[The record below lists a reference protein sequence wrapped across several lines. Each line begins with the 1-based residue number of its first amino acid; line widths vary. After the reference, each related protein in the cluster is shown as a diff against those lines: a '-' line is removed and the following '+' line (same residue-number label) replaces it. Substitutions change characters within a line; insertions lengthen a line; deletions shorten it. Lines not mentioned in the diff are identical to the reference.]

1 MAIDRHGRIEP
12 RDLGVEMSTSY
23 LDYAMSVIVGRAL
36 PDVRDGLKPVHR
48 RILYAM
54 NEQGLRPDRSHVK
67 CANVVGEVM
76 GKFHPHG
83 DSAIYDALCRLA
95 QDFSTRYPL
104 IDGQGNFGSN
114 DFPAAAMRYTE
125 AKLTRL
131 AMELLADIDEDTVD
145 FSPTYDDKHQE
156 PRVLPARF
164 PALLVNGSA
173 GIAVGVATNIP
184 PHNLRE
190 IVDATVAMI
199 DDPGVTVD
207 ELMTHVHGPDFPTGG
222 FIVGRGG
229 IADAYRTGRGRVVQR
244 ARAHNEPLKHGR
256 NAIVFTELP
265 YQVGTAE
272 FVKKIAELAKDKVI
286 PEISGP
292 DDVRD
297 ESGRDGMRVVVELR
311 RDAVPKVALNK
322 LYKHTQ
328 AQVTFGV
335 NAVALV
341 DGTPKVLGLWDFIR
355 HYLDHQ
361 KEVIT
366 RRSRFRLNRAEQ
378 RAHILEGLLIAL
390 DNLDAVIALI
400 RGSADPD
407 EAREGLMNQFSL
419 TEVQARAILD
429 LRLQR
434 LTQLESH
441 KVQEEHA
448 ELLATIGELRAI
460 LGDEQKVYGLIRD
473 DLLEIK
479 AKYGDDRRTEIV
491 PAEGEIDIEDLIAEE
506 EMVISITS
514 GGYIKR
520 LPVTTYRAQRRG
532 GKGLRGAKVKDED
545 FVDHLFIA
553 STHDWLLFF
562 TNQGRVYRQKVHELP
577 QAARDAR
584 GRHIAN
590 VLALKPDEEVRQ
602 VFNTRDYGEG
612 KYLML
617 ATRDGMVK
625 KSEFTNY
632 DTILKEAGIIA
643 IRLNEGDELI
653 GAALTD
659 GDDDVLIVSARGQA
673 ARFHEGQARPM
684 GRDTMGVKA
693 MTLKPG
699 DRVLALCVARDDED
713 LLVVTGNGYGKRTPI
728 VDYPRKGRPTQGVR
742 TIKVSD
748 RKGELITARP
758 VREGQELLLISML
771 GQVIRIAVD
780 SIRQMGRSTEGVRL
794 MVMNDEDSVAGIA
807 PVEEGSD
814 EGLED
819 GENGDAPN
827 GDGDGDGA
835 VPTDADGAEIEARG
849 GVPDPNE
856 LQPEAPNENPDAAW

>member
-54 NEQGLRPDRSHVK
+54 NEQGLQPERSYVK

-83 DSAIYDALCRLA
+83 DSAIYDALVRLA
-95 QDFSTRYPL
+95 QPFSTRYPL
-104 IDGQGNFGSN
+104 VDGQGNFGSN

-125 AKLTRL
+125 AKLTRM
-131 AMELLADIDEDTVD
+131 ATELLRDIDEDTVD
-145 FSPTYDDKHQE
+145 FTPTYDDKGKE
-156 PRVLPARF
+156 PLVMPARF
-164 PALLVNGSA
+164 PALLVNGGA

-184 PHNLRE
+184 PHNLGE

-199 DDPGVTVD
+199 DDPAIDIDG
-207 ELMTHVHGPDFPTGG
+207 LMKHVQGPDFPSGG
-222 FIVGRGG
+222 FIVGRSG
-229 IADAYRTGRGRVVQR
+229 IADAYRTGRGRVVMR
-244 ARAHNEPLKHGR
+244 GRAHNEPLKHGK
-256 NAIVFTELP
+256 NAIIFTELP
-265 YQVGTAE
+265 YQVGTAD
-272 FVKKIAELAKDKVI
+272 FVRKIAELAKDKVI

-297 ESGRDGMRVVVELR
+297 ESGRDGLRVVIELK

-328 AQVTFGV
+328 AQTTFGV

-341 DGTPKVLGLWDFIR
+341 DGAPKVLGLRDFIR

-361 KEVIT
+361 REVIT

-390 DNLDAVIALI
+390 SNLDEVIELI
-400 RGSADPD
+400 RSSPDP
-407 EAREGLMNQFSL
+407 ETARHGLMSRFDL

-434 LTQLESH
+434 LTQLEAG
-441 KVQEEHA
+441 KIEEEHA
-448 ELLATIGELRAI
+448 QLLETIAELRAI
-460 LGDEQKVYGLIRD
+460 LGDESKVYAIIRE

-479 AKYGDDRRTEIV
+479 ERYGDERRSEIV

-506 EMVISITS
+506 EMVISITTS
-514 GGYIKR
+514 GYIKR
-520 LPVTTYRAQRRG
+520 LPVSTYRAQRRG
-532 GKGLRGAKVKDED
+532 GKGLRGAKVKDD
-545 FVDHLFIA
+545 DYVAHLFIA

-577 QAARDAR
+577 QGARDAR

-612 KYLML
+612 KYLLL

-625 KSEFTNY
+625 KTEFTAY

-643 IRLNEGDELI
+643 IRLVDDDELI

-659 GDDDVLIVSARGQA
+659 GDDDVLFVSARGQA
-673 ARFHEGQARPM
+673 ARFHEEQARPM
-684 GRDTMGVKA
+684 GRDTRGVRA
-693 MTLKPG
+693 MTLKPE
-699 DRVLALCVARDDED
+699 DRVLSVCVANDDED
-713 LLVVTGNGYGKRTPI
+713 LLVVTGNGYGKRTPMG
-728 VDYPRKGRPTQGVR
+728 DYPRKGRPTQGVR

-748 RKGELITARP
+748 KKGELITARP
-758 VREGQELLLISML
+758 VRDGQELLLISQM
-771 GQVIRIAVD
+771 GQIIRIGVD
-780 SIRQMGRSTEGVRL
+780 SIRKMGRSTEGVKL
-794 MVMNDEDSVAGIA
+794 MVMGDEDQVVGIA

-814 EGLED
+814 VPIMDEEAAAGDEAVAETTGED
-819 GENGDAPN
+819 
-827 GDGDGDGA
+827 
-835 VPTDADGAEIEARG
+835 TDAVEDTAGGEGHAE
-849 GVPDPNE
+849 D
-856 LQPEAPNENPDAAW
+856 

>member
-54 NEQGLRPDRSHVK
+54 NEQGLQPERSYVK

-83 DSAIYDALCRLA
+83 DSAIYDALVRLA
-95 QDFSTRYPL
+95 QPFSTRYPL
-104 IDGQGNFGSN
+104 VDGQGNFGSN

-125 AKLTRL
+125 AKLTRM
-131 AMELLADIDEDTVD
+131 ATELLRDIDEDTVD
-145 FSPTYDDKHQE
+145 FTPTYDDKGKE
-156 PRVLPARF
+156 PLVMPARF
-164 PALLVNGSA
+164 PTLLVNGGA
-173 GIAVGVATNIP
+173 GLALRVPTHIP
-184 PHNLRE
+184 PPNLGGGG
-190 IVDATVAMI
+190 DAPVAMI
-199 DDPGVTVD
+199 DDPTITVD
-207 ELMTHVHGPDFPTGG
+207 DLMRHVQGPDFPTGG
-222 FIVGRGG
+222 FIVGRSG
-229 IADAYRTGRGRVVQR
+229 IADAYRSGRGRVVMR
-244 ARAHNEPLKHGR
+244 GRAHNEPLKHGK
-256 NAIVFTELP
+256 NAIIFTELP
-265 YQVGTAE
+265 YQVGTAD

-297 ESGRDGMRVVVELR
+297 ESGRDGMRVVIELK

-328 AQVTFGV
+328 AQTTFGV

-341 DGTPKVLGLWDFIR
+341 DGTPKVLGLRDFIR

-361 KEVIT
+361 REVIT

-390 DNLDAVIALI
+390 SNLDEVIELI
-400 RGSADPD
+400 RSSPDP
-407 EAREGLMNQFSL
+407 ETARHGLMSRFDL

-434 LTQLESH
+434 LTQLEAG
-441 KVQEEHA
+441 KIEEEHA
-448 ELLATIGELRAI
+448 QLLETIAELRAI
-460 LGDEQKVYGLIRD
+460 LGDESKVYAIIRE

-479 AKYGDDRRTEIV
+479 EKYGDERRTEIV

-514 GGYIKR
+514 SGYIKR
-520 LPVTTYRAQRRG
+520 LPVSTYRAQRRG
-532 GKGLRGAKVKDED
+532 GKGLRGTKVKDD
-545 FVDHLFIA
+545 DYVDHLFIA

-577 QAARDAR
+577 QGARDAR

-612 KYLML
+612 KYLLL

-625 KSEFTNY
+625 KTEFTAY
-632 DTILKEAGIIA
+632 DTVLKETGIIA
-643 IRLNEGDELI
+643 IHLVDDDELI

-659 GDDDVLIVSARGQA
+659 GDDDILFVSARGQA
-673 ARFHEGQARPM
+673 ARFHESQARPM
-684 GRDTMGVKA
+684 GRDTRGVRA
-693 MTLKPG
+693 MTLKPE
-699 DRVLALCVARDDED
+699 DRVLSVCVANDDED
-713 LLVVTGNGYGKRTPI
+713 LLVVTGNGYGKRTPMA
-728 VDYPRKGRPTQGVR
+728 DYPRKGRPTQGVR

-748 RKGELITARP
+748 KKGELVTARP
-758 VREGQELLLISML
+758 VRDGQELLLISQG
-771 GQVIRIAVD
+771 GQIIRIAVD
-780 SIRQMGRSTEGVRL
+780 SIRRMGRSTEGVRL
-794 MVMNDEDSVAGIA
+794 MVMRDDDHVSGVA

-814 EGLED
+814 IPMMDEQGVEA
-819 GENGDAPN
+819 E
-827 GDGDGDGA
+827 GDGA
-835 VPTDADGAEIEARG
+835 SPDDVVAEQDGTGETAE
-849 GVPDPNE
+849 D
-856 LQPEAPNENPDAAW
+856 